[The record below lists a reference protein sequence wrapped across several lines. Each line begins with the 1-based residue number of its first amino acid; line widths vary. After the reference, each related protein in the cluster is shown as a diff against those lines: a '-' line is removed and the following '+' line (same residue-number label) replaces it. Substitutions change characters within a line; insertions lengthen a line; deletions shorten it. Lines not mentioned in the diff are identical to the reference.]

1 MLSKGSVKMKLR
13 NKGKLI
19 GATLII
25 ILVSA
30 CSSGGDSAT
39 NNNQS
44 NTGTN
49 TNNTGDGLTGTYYQ
63 GATYN
68 SFGNI
73 AFDGLTR
80 AFSRTDAQIDF
91 WDGTALFRYEP
102 VTGYGDSYSVE
113 WKGFIKIET
122 AGDYGFGTI
131 SDDGSE
137 IWIDGNLIVNNSE
150 LQYYDWEDNIS
161 EGDLP
166 GETFPALTL
175 SAGFHE
181 ITVRF
186 FENFAL
192 DGIELW
198 WLKAGSGPSSIPY
211 FGTNFHDVAPV
222 FNANTNW
229 EIIPTSVLYTTK
241 PVTP

>member
-1 MLSKGSVKMKLR
+1 MKGETDMDLGNKLKLSCAVLT
-13 NKGKLI
+13 I
-19 GATLII
+19 V
-25 ILVSA
+25 LVSA
-30 CSSGGDSAT
+30 CSDGGDSAT
-39 NNNQS
+39 GNTSPASGS
-44 NTGTN
+44 NA
-49 TNNTGDGLTGTYYQ
+49 GDGLIGTYYEGVTQ
-63 GATYN
+63 DGL
-68 SFGNI
+68 GNI
-73 AFDGLTR
+73 GFAGLTKV
-80 AFSRTDAQIDF
+80 FSRTDTQIDF
-91 WDGTALFRYEP
+91 WDGTALYRFEP
-102 VTGYGDSYSVE
+102 VAGFGDNYSVE

-137 IWIDGNLIVNNSE
+137 IWIDGNLVVNNSE
-150 LQYYDWEDNIS
+150 FQYFDWEDNIS

-186 FENFAL
+186 FEVFAL

-198 WLKAGSGPSSIPY
+198 WLKPGSGPSSIPY
-211 FGTNFHDVAPV
+211 FGTNFNDVAPV
-222 FNANTNW
+222 ANANTNW
-229 EIIPTSVLYTTK
+229 EIVPGAVLYTAK